1 MLEGGI
7 QMKKIVWIY
16 SVNLKGMG
24 LYGNSTTMPLRQA
37 QKFQETI
44 KTNLPSDVTVDF
56 ISYDTS
62 STELPKADLIVY
74 NDIDSRY
81 LSDDLK
87 NNGIVIP
94 FKDMISNN
102 TREIEKKILL
112 AIK

>member
-1 MLEGGI
+1 
-7 QMKKIVWIY
+7 MKKDSMDIFCKF
-16 SVNLKGMG
+16 KG
-24 LYGNSTTMPLRQA
+24 YGSLWKFTTMPLRQA

-56 ISYDTS
+56 IYDTVN
-62 STELPKADLIVY
+62 TEIPKADLIVY

-102 TREIEKKILL
+102 TH
-112 AIK
+112 

>member
-62 STELPKADLIVY
+62 STEIPKADLIVY

-81 LSDDLK
+81 L